1 MKRPPATKFAT
12 LKHPWTGEILE
23 PHMTIKKKI
32 CYAEVETLSIAD
44 DPLPSRRVSP
54 NKYHSIFNKLKVGQ
68 NIRCK
73 PADVNRISNALRV
86 HIQANNIQ
94 RKGKPVRIVSQSAS
108 PDGIGR
114 VWMIEDTRRLE
125 GVEK

>member
-1 MKRPPATKFAT
+1 MKPATKFAT
-12 LKHPWTGEILE
+12 LKHPWTGAILE
-23 PHMTIKKKI
+23 PHMTTKKKI

-44 DPLPSRRVSP
+44 DPLPSRRVST
-54 NKYHSIFNKLKVGQ
+54 NKYHAIFNKLKVGQ

-94 RKGKPVRIVSQSAS
+94 RKGKPVRIVSQSSS

-114 VWMIEDTRRLE
+114 IWMIEDTRRVE
-125 GVEK
+125 GVER